1 MVWLLIRNNKKKAVQ
16 GAMKASFRICNYLTG
31 LKTYTLFFLKFYFSE
46 MSLEF
51 CFVSFIGP
59 NSGRKDGRFS
69 EASFNSPQG
78 IAIKNNVIYVAD
90 TENHLIRKVNF
101 P

>member
-1 MVWLLIRNNKKKAVQ
+1 MHAVYFK
-16 GAMKASFRICNYLTG
+16 G
-31 LKTYTLFFLKFYFSE
+31 FFSKITF
-46 MSLEF
+46 EF

-59 NSGRKDGRFS
+59 NSGRRDGRFS
-69 EASFNSPQG
+69 EAAFNSPQG

>member
-1 MVWLLIRNNKKKAVQ
+1 MHFIFKVTFFK
-16 GAMKASFRICNYLTG
+16 NYFWVCCVL
-31 LKTYTLFFLKFYFSE
+31 
-46 MSLEF
+46 
-51 CFVSFIGP
+51 FIGP
-59 NSGRKDGRFS
+59 NSGRRDGGFS
-69 EASFNSPQG
+69 EAAFNSPQG

>member
-1 MVWLLIRNNKKKAVQ
+1 MT
-16 GAMKASFRICNYLTG
+16 F
-31 LKTYTLFFLKFYFSE
+31 
-46 MSLEF
+46 EF

-69 EASFNSPQG
+69 EASFNAPQG